1 MIVVV
6 DLKQTNF
13 IERLVE
19 DTLAAETAPDGQ
31 ALTFQHQAQQP
42 HFQEEEFKGDTS
54 EYQEDSMS
62 QFSRMNES
70 IDQTAT
76 SSQQDTQATE
86 SVDLLQKKKQ

>member
-1 MIVVV
+1 
-6 DLKQTNF
+6 
-13 IERLVE
+13 
-19 DTLAAETAPDGQ
+19 
-31 ALTFQHQAQQP
+31 
-42 HFQEEEFKGDTS
+42 
-54 EYQEDSMS
+54 MS